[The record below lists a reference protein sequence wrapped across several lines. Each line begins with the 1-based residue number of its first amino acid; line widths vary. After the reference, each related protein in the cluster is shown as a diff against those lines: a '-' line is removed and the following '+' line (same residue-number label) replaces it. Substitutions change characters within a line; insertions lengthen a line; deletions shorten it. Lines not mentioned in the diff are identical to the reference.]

1 MTSGP
6 VVRNAVRKLLQSSP
20 SYRELPPDRQRAVA
34 HHTARVA
41 SYMADPHGLLSKKP
55 RSRADDA
62 KARQPRAA
70 TAPVARR
77 GARAPG
83 PAAAHLAVLC
93 DPRVLDASAAI
104 ATLLQTVDFPDFV
117 GDLIK
122 GVFNSIVESSIMQME
137 SYAELI
143 KQASDTVD
151 RFERDGISEA
161 QARDWLAQRFAA
173 QLELD
178 PRGRLRW
185 RVDPQVGACDLASAL
200 SMSSPAAHTRDLVTA
215 ARRRMAVDRQQ
226 LLATVVMMGIN
237 RLVVTDGNISARV
250 GRAREQI

>member
-1 MTSGP
+1 MASGP

-20 SYRELPPDRQRAVA
+20 SYRELPPDKQREIA
-34 HHTARVA
+34 HNTTRVA

-62 KARQPRAA
+62 QARQPRAA
-70 TAPVARR
+70 TALAARR
-77 GARAPG
+77 GARARG

-93 DPRVLDASAAI
+93 DPRVLDASATAV
-104 ATLLQTVDFPDFV
+104 TLLQTVDFPDFV

-137 SYAELI
+137 AYAELI
-143 KQASDTVD
+143 KQVSDTVD
-151 RFERDGISEA
+151 RFERDGISKA
-161 QARDWLAQRFAA
+161 QARDWLAQRFGV

-178 PRGRLRW
+178 SRGRLHW
-185 RVDPQVGACDLASAL
+185 RVDPRLGTRDLASAL
-200 SMSSPAAHTRDLVTA
+200 SMSSPAAHARDLVA
-215 ARRRMAVDRQQ
+215 AAMRRMAVDRRQ

-237 RLVVTDGNISARV
+237 RVVVTDGKISAR
-250 GRAREQI
+250 GRPRQPVN